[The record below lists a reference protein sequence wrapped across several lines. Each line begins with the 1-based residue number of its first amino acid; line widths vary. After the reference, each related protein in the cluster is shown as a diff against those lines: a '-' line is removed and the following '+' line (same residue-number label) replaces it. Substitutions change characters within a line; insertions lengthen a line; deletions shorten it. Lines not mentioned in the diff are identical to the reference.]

1 MHAATQRLNILLE
14 VTVTNFTQTTKLWL
28 LALTCATMFGCAST
42 KPPPQSEAAAGQY
55 NHLLAKSSPANVA
68 KPEQSK
74 LDAAKSSAE
83 AKTKAQQAM
92 RDSNDEKAIFYY
104 VKALEFDAKD
114 LEALLTIGAIHARNA
129 SYGPASAAYKMALD
143 VEPQN
148 IEALEGLGLAILKS
162 GRYDESRRLLEQ
174 VVALDSNRVRSIL
187 GLGLVHDVKRDFVTA
202 NSYYSLALKIAPNTP
217 AVLNNYA
224 YSLYLSG
231 AWDKAEQIFLKL
243 LNRNPAHYHGA
254 LNFGL
259 LQARRNQL
267 KEALATL
274 ERVLPRAA
282 AYNELGYIVMLDG
295 QYDTA
300 ERLYELAMVN
310 SASYFPRAYENL
322 EFVRALRANQRPA
335 TDSLKASVL
344 HIKQLPSVTRVETDG
359 HPTKEIEFSDVLTK
373 REREAQAQ
381 PKIHTDITHE
391 DPASAPVSETSSK
404 RYSLE
409 TP

>member
-1 MHAATQRLNILLE
+1 M
-14 VTVTNFTQTTKLWL
+14 TNLRQTTKLCLWA
-28 LALTCATMFGCAST
+28 LACATMFGCAST
-42 KPPPQSEAAAGQY
+42 KSPPQNEAAAGQY
-55 NHLLAKSSPANVA
+55 NHLLAKSSPANVS

-74 LDAAKSSAE
+74 LDAAKSSGE
-83 AKTKAQQAM
+83 AKTKARQAM
-92 RDSNDEKAIFYY
+92 RDSNDEKTIFYY

-114 LEALLTIGAIHARNA
+114 LESLLTIGAIHARNA

-143 VEPQN
+143 VEPRN

-162 GRYDESRRLLEQ
+162 GRYDESRLLLEQ
-174 VVALDSNRVRSIL
+174 VVALDPNRVRSIL

-202 NSYYSLALKIAPNTP
+202 NNYYSLALKIAPNSP

-243 LNRNPAHYHGA
+243 LNRNPTHYHGA

-282 AYNELGYIVMLDG
+282 AYNELGYIVMLGG

-310 SASYFPRAYENL
+310 SAAYFPRAYENL

-335 TDSLKASVL
+335 TDPLKASVL
-344 HIKQLPSVTRVETDG
+344 HIKQLPSVTRAETDG
-359 HPTKEIEFSDVLTK
+359 HPAKEVEFAEVLTK
-373 REREAQAQ
+373 RERESRDQ
-381 PKIHTDITHE
+381 PNTLGPTLQEAPI
-391 DPASAPVSETSSK
+391 SSPVSEASSK